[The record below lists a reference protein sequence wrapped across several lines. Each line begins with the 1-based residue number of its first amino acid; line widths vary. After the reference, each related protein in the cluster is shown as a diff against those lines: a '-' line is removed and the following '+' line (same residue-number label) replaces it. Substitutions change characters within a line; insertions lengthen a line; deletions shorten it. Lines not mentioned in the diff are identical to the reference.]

1 MAYQSLLKQVL
12 PKARDYFEVRVCK
25 NDKNKYDKLMDAY
38 ALGVQQPHKQSEAWD
53 IIKQLTKY
61 LTVPKQNWISSK
73 FLDENI

>member
-53 IIKQLTKY
+53 IIKQITKD
-61 LTVPKQNWISSK
+61 LAVPKQSWIYSK
-73 FLDENI
+73 FLYGNI

>member
-53 IIKQLTKY
+53 IIKDYKPPPSRVGY
-61 LTVPKQNWISSK
+61 IQNSFMGIFS
-73 FLDENI
+73 